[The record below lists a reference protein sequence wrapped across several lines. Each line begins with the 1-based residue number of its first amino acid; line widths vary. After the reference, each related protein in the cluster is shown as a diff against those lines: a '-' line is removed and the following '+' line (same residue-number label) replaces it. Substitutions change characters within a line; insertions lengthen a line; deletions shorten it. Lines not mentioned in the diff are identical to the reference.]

1 MEELLQFP
9 ERYRVSLSISRETL
23 FRKAILGPRQYEA
36 LDLALEQLRLLYT
49 FPYRDGEVVVLL
61 AEIND
66 TVQERYFLA
75 EFTNA
80 IQCAIPYPMLLIVKC
95 EYVVKFYFRDEEE
108 TVLDREQ
115 VASLHVTCTKDIKL
129 NAQKD
134 GDRAFFGRLRGDLE
148 KARSATHLCERWTKT
163 VSNYTDGDQVCD
175 HEKEFFQESLVQ
187 SRALQRRKQ
196 FLGYTLE
203 CGQRFFYNET
213 DEIRLYPGRA
223 LDEHGDWEHR
233 LFLDY
238 CCSHARS
245 LYRQAEGPAAP
256 EEQWLQSYLIA
267 CSHYAKSLY
276 CRTLSNRAAREIIA
290 AFYAEEEPAPD
301 DDLPDY
307 YSEIYLK
314 DLMGAPC
321 YSNPLYGAP
330 LYSAPPKPEDRP
342 QTEDDS

>member
-9 ERYRVSLSISRETL
+9 ERYRVSLSISRETI
-23 FRKAILGPRQYEA
+23 FRKAILGPKQYEA
-36 LDLALEQLRLLYT
+36 LDLALEQLYLLYT
-49 FPYRDGEVVVLL
+49 LPYRDGEVVVLL

-66 TVQERYFLA
+66 TMQERHFLA
-75 EFTNA
+75 ELTNA
-80 IQCAIPYPMLLIVKC
+80 IQCAVPYPMLLIIKC
-95 EYVVKFYFRDEEE
+95 EYVVKFYFHDEEE

-115 VASLHVTCTKDIKL
+115 VASLHVICTKDIKL

-134 GDRAFFGRLRGDLE
+134 GDRQFFSRLRGDLE
-148 KARSATHLCERWTKT
+148 KAHSATNLCERWTKT
-163 VSNYTDGDQVCD
+163 VGNYTDGDQVGD
-175 HEKEFFQESLVQ
+175 HEVSFFRESLVQ
-187 SRALQRRKQ
+187 SRALQRRKF

-203 CGQRFFYNET
+203 RGRRFFYNES
-213 DEIRLYPGRA
+213 DEIRLYPGSA

-245 LYRQAEGPAAP
+245 LYRQTESQVAS
-256 EEQWLQSYLIA
+256 EEQWLQSYLVA

-301 DDLPDY
+301 DDVVDLF
-307 YSEIYLK
+307 SEL
-314 DLMGAPC
+314 DLMEYMGAP
-321 YSNPLYGAP
+321 YYTSA
-330 LYSAPPKPEDRP
+330 LYSAPPKPEAIP
-342 QTEDDS
+342 SQTEDKS